1 MIQRIQSVFLFLAA
15 AVCLVLFTL
24 PVATTSTPEA
34 ASGLFADGQ
43 YTLSDDPILMGFFG
57 LAGLLLVLGI
67 FLFRNRPLQI
77 RLSWLSIALVLGGV
91 GYGFYLL
98 STDEAQDEAQAAIGI
113 ALPLLAIALAYLA
126 KTYIHKD
133 ERLVRSADRLR

>member
-1 MIQRIQSVFLFLAA
+1 MIQRIQSVFLLLAA
-15 AVCLVLFTL
+15 LACFLLFAL
-24 PVATTSTPEA
+24 PVATTNSPEA
-34 ASGLFADGQ
+34 SSALFADSE
-43 YTLSDDPILMGFFG
+43 YTLSDDPVLMGFFA
-57 LAGLLLVLGI
+57 LAGLLLLVGI

-77 RLSWLSIALVLGGV
+77 RLSWLGIALVLGGL

-98 STDEAQDEAQAAIGI
+98 STDAAQEAAQPAAG
-113 ALPLLAIALAYLA
+113 LSMPLLVIILAYLA